1 MSYSLA
7 FDDTPQVLNLFS
19 EWLCWCML
27 WAGIKVYS
35 FISRKKTPYAQGGD
49 NEEESTSLA
58 FFIVTSSVC
67 ASLVE
72 VNWILPFLTPAL
84 YFVTGSN
91 DSDHHVLPSNSKI
104 EKLEYPTNYG
114 YNLIFYILVAI
125 STSVLFLPSAYN
137 PITIGLGLI
146 FLICQT
152 TIYSRLSS
160 SSSARDESTSV
171 HQLFLDLEGTCC
183 WVVCFL
189 TVILLVSQQQ
199 SPGILSLS
207 IYSIFKALLWAA
219 VIILCNGGHACTL
232 TLVSTFGLSTIY
244 IHVFSSS
251 ALAVLSCLC
260 ALLVLVH
267 MISTLPRNCSTR
279 QILGFFALFPIIAL
293 LLHFGIPETIEAFSE
308 LVNGIFSQTS
318 CANNQDTL
326 GNATVIVQA
335 VVDEPSRLVAEFGPR
350 EELKSWLDA
359 IFGFSRSC
367 TVPTAATV
375 ELR

>member
-1 MSYSLA
+1 MSYSFA

-35 FISRKKTPYAQGGD
+35 SISRKKIPSAGGGD
-49 NEEESTSLA
+49 FEAESTSLA

-84 YFVTGSN
+84 YFVTRNN
-91 DSDHHVLPSNSKI
+91 DADHHVLPSNSKS
-104 EKLEYPTNYG
+104 EKLEYPTDYG
-114 YNLIFYILVAI
+114 FNLIFYILFAI

-137 PITIGLGLI
+137 SITIGLGLI

-152 TIYSRLSS
+152 TIYARLSTAS
-160 SSSARDESTSV
+160 SVRDEASSV
-171 HQLFLDLEGTCC
+171 HQLFLHLEETCC

-244 IHVFSSS
+244 IHVLPSL

-260 ALLVLVH
+260 ALLVLAH
-267 MISTLPRNCSTR
+267 IISTLPRKGPTR
-279 QILGFFALFPIIAL
+279 PILGFFAVIPIVAL
-293 LLHFGIPETIEAFSE
+293 LLHFGIPEIIEAFSK
-308 LVNGIFSQTS
+308 LMNGIFHQTH
-318 CANNQDTL
+318 CTNNQDTL
-326 GNATVIVQA
+326 GNATEIA
-335 VVDEPSRLVAEFGPR
+335 HAIMDEPSRLVAEFGPR
-350 EELKSWLDA
+350 EDPTSWLDA
-359 IFGFSRSC
+359 IFRLSKSC
-367 TVPTAATV
+367 TVPTAVTV